1 MATYNLEEIDNEYDL
16 NQFVIQQIKR
26 CIDLNDQSIN
36 LQVLIPAKAYQSSRD
51 WEFGL
56 FCAQMIK
63 NTVDDKE
70 KELKNA

>member
-36 LQVLIPAKAYQSSRD
+36 LQVLIPAKAYQRSRD

-63 NTVDDKE
+63 NTVDNKE